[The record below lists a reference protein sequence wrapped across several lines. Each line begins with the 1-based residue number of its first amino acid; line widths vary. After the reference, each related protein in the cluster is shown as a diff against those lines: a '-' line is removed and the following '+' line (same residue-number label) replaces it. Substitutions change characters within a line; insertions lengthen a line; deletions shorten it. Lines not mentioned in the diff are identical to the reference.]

1 MAKRPRP
8 LEGIRVLD
16 IATFLAGPF
25 CSTIL
30 GEFGAEVIKVEQ
42 PGVGDPLRKFGTRHE
57 CGDSLVWLSEARN
70 KKSITLNLRDPEGAA
85 LLKRLVAES
94 DIVVENFRT
103 GTLERWG
110 LGYEDLK
117 AVNPRLV
124 MLRVTGYGQTGPK
137 AKEPGFARIAHAF
150 SGLTHLTGEAGGKP
164 LMPGSTTIG
173 DYLAG
178 TYGAIGV
185 LMALRVAEQTG
196 EGQYLDV
203 SVHDACALTTEMA
216 VPIYFGTGRTVRR
229 QTGRHAA
236 YGVDR
241 PRTQYQCKDGRYINA
256 MFNLRLTP
264 AQLRNIGEWLDAY
277 DAAEDLLDDRYLDQQ
292 VILESQEHISEVLLR
307 FFPKISSEEAYRG
320 AQERGLAWGAVRT
333 VDDILDDPHW
343 RDRGYFVEVEHPEL
357 GESFTYPGTW
367 ASYSDTPLG
376 IERRAPLLGE
386 HNAEVYAELGL
397 DGSAL
402 AALRAGGAI

>member
-1 MAKRPRP
+1 MAKQTRA

-70 KKSITLNLRDPEGAA
+70 KKSITLNLRDPEGAT

-103 GTLERWG
+103 GTLEQWG
-110 LGYEDLK
+110 VGYEDLK

-137 AKEPGFARIAHAF
+137 AREPGFARIAHAF

-185 LMALRVAEQTG
+185 LMALRVAEKTG
-196 EGQYLDV
+196 EGQYVDIG
-203 SVHDACALTTEMA
+203 
-216 VPIYFGTGRTVRR
+216 IYEPVF
-229 QTGRHAA
+229 
-236 YGVDR
+236 
-241 PRTQYQCKDGRYINA
+241 
-256 MFNLRLTP
+256 
-264 AQLRNIGEWLDAY
+264 
-277 DAAEDLLDDRYLDQQ
+277 RYLDE
-292 VILESQEHISEVLLR
+292 IA
-307 FFPKISSEEAYRG
+307 PAYEQTGFVRERMG
-320 AQERGLAWGAVRT
+320 ADTVNVVPHSHYPTADGHWIAIACTSDKMFARLAAAMKQ
-333 VDDILDDPHW
+333 
-343 RDRGYFVEVEHPEL
+343 PEL
-357 GESFTYPGTW
+357 SVDERYATMAQRLARREEVNGIVAAWSVTMAGDEALECLRAGEVPSGPIHSIADIFNDAQFAARENIVKVGDHRVAPIAVPAAMPLLSSTPGTI
-367 ASYSDTPLG
+367 DRLG
-376 IERRAPLLGE
+376 PALGE
-386 HNAEVYAELGL
+386 HNAAIFGELLGL
-397 DGSAL
+397 DD
-402 AALRAGGAI
+402 AAQRQLGERGII